1 MRYALQFSQMAFL
14 ILITF
19 MSVAPAHATDGPL
32 AARDS
37 SAEQAQTTAAQP
49 QQAVTEAQHV
59 AERASSSVA
68 EAKTAL
74 AVVDKQSRD
83 TDKRM
88 CALQETPDASAPV
101 GVRFCSRCYLL
112 LERQAAGL
120 ALPLHGRVKRRYV
133 GRRSILLS
141 IRGSGISH
149 ITATMT

>member
-1 MRYALQFSQMAFL
+1 MRLFYRRQRTLTNLVACFL

-88 CALQETPDASAPV
+88 CALQET
-101 GVRFCSRCYLL
+101 RT
-112 LERQAAGL
+112 
-120 ALPLHGRVKRRYV
+120 LPHR
-133 GRRSILLS
+133 
-141 IRGSGISH
+141 
-149 ITATMT
+149 

>member
-1 MRYALQFSQMAFL
+1 MKMGTNEVCIAVFTNGVSDPDYVHEPGAS
-14 ILITF
+14 
-19 MSVAPAHATDGPL
+19 
-32 AARDS
+32 ARDGRATRSNNS

-88 CALQETPDASAPV
+88 CALQET
-101 GVRFCSRCYLL
+101 RT
-112 LERQAAGL
+112 
-120 ALPLHGRVKRRYV
+120 LPHR
-133 GRRSILLS
+133 
-141 IRGSGISH
+141 
-149 ITATMT
+149 